1 MIKKMLV
8 KLPGDLVVG
17 DLKGSDGLNGCY
29 RKVVLTDLNGDKK
42 YDITLTGGDAKIA
55 LEEDQQV
62 LVDLRCDHFKFFN
75 EWRDEYFV
83 MSIKPFNFVKM
94 KELYR
99 SIELPPEKQFG
110 ENWNWENS
118 SQQYELDSEFKDL
131 SYFTNMED
139 NDLISIV
146 RKMENFLME
155 RGISSC
161 FMRNYALADEAFRKM
176 CNREDNSESRFD
188 DF

>member
-1 MIKKMLV
+1 MIKRMLV
-8 KLPGDLVVG
+8 KQPGELKES

-29 RKVVLTDLNGDKK
+29 RKVVLTDLNGGNE
-42 YDITLTGGDAKIA
+42 YDIILTGDDGRIP
-55 LEEDQQV
+55 LEADQQV

-83 MSIKPFNFVKM
+83 ISIKPFNFIRM
-94 KELYR
+94 KEPFR

-118 SQQYELDSEFKDL
+118 SQQYELDTEFKDL
-131 SYFTNMED
+131 EYFTNMDD
-139 NDLISIV
+139 NDLIYLI

-155 RGISSC
+155 RGISCC

-176 CNREDNSESRFD
+176 CDREDNSESGFG